1 MLELHTNYHDA
12 ENMGLAALYVQ
23 IFKYNLQTIERLEK
37 IKPLLFTTEMIVGE
51 KRLGVMEASKNKITY
66 LFTHSL
72 RIGLAFFL
80 L

>member
-12 ENMGLAALYVQ
+12 ENMGLETLYVQ

-51 KRLGVMEASKNKITY
+51 KRLGVMEASTNKITY